1 MENEDIY
8 EKGKL
13 LKQAST
19 IKEGNPTQENINC
32 YKQRQKQLLDAYD
45 YEQSKYIHNRIDEIT
60 SAKNQRQLEKQ

>member
-1 MENEDIY
+1 M
-8 EKGKL
+8 L

-45 YEQSKYIHNRIDEIT
+45 YEQSKYIHNRIDEIA
-60 SAKNQRQLEKQ
+60 SAVTNKNSKQQTTKI